1 MPASD
6 DVFNRVP
13 VIFILKGNKTNSDN
27 SVENFEYC
35 YEFSRFRSSITISNS
50 FQV

>member
-13 VIFILKGNKTNSDN
+13 VRFILKGNNTNSDN
-27 SVENFEYC
+27 TVDNFEYW
-35 YEFSRFRSSITISNS
+35 YEFSRFRSYISLSNS